1 MAIKSK
7 RIGEQVESN
16 TLGKIR
22 ALNNSGVDIDAGN
35 IVAVTGSSASG
46 GFLLIAKAD
55 SSLFAPNVS
64 ACLGLKFVAQHDI
77 AAGNTGIVCDW
88 RIVSGDTSA
97 AGIAGAPV
105 FLGTAGNA
113 GKWGLTPPAAADNL
127 APMGAVLE
135 VGNPGRVLL
144 LPKKSFDQGDSGV
157 ASVAAT
163 GRLTIPALSNS
174 DSVALSVALDGSI
187 VQISIEGD
195 PNGIATIDYRWDGAG
210 TLTVTSDVNASG
222 GDTVVSYV
230 VIA

>member
-22 ALNNSGVDIDAGN
+22 ALNNSGVDIDAGD

-55 SSLFAPNVS
+55 SSLLAPNIS

-127 APMGAVLE
+127 APMGRVLE
-135 VGNPGRVLL
+135 VANPGRVLL

-157 ASVAAT
+157 ASVAAS
-163 GRLTIPALSNS
+163 GRLTIPNLGTS
-174 DSVALSVALDGSI
+174 DSVALSGALDGSV
-187 VQISIEGD
+187 VQISIEGNL
-195 PNGIATIDYRWDGAG
+195 NGIATISYDWDGAG
-210 TLTVTSDVNASG
+210 LLTVTSDAAASA
-222 GDTVVSYV
+222 DTVVSYV

>member
-22 ALNNSGVDIDAGN
+22 ALNNSGVDIDAGD

-55 SSLFAPNVS
+55 SSLFAPNIS

-113 GKWGLTPPAAADNL
+113 GKWGLTPTGDNL
-127 APMGAVLE
+127 APMGRVLE
-135 VGNPGRVLL
+135 VANPGRVLL

-163 GRLTIPALSNS
+163 GRLTIPNLSNS

-210 TLTVTSDVNASG
+210 TLTVTSDAAASG